1 MMKRTVLVEDECL
14 LFVKGGGAHS
24 EMVQTLPFARLP
36 ATTVQQ
42 GPSIRVFFL
51 FEESH
56 GVSF

>member
-1 MMKRTVLVEDECL
+1 MMKRTVLVEESL

-24 EMVQTLPFARLP
+24 EMAQTLPFATLP